1 MDIYWI
7 QDHEKKGPLPEVEV
21 ISMLEAGLIPETAR
35 AWHAGCAEWVRIHDL
50 PVLKEMFTIRAEE
63 EERRKAGEDAL
74 EDEAAEI
81 SVAEPVDGESVT
93 EEEAEKDQ
101 EEDVVMVVPYPY
113 VRFLGRMADVMMH
126 MTLYLAVLRIFGLAF
141 SPDFLPGSYEALLYL
156 CLPMVLIETAFLG
169 TLGTTPGKAML
180 GVSVRDYRGN
190 RLSFSTAFRRSLFVM
205 VLGLGCFAPSLM
217 VLALFFSWW
226 WVRRFGFTPWDRKLG
241 TTDVLNDSLTLRK
254 VVMTLVLIILCLQI
268 MYVLL
273 IPWLPEM
280 EAYVSASGQM

>member
-21 ISMLEAGLIPETAR
+21 ISMLEAGLIPENAR

-50 PVLKEMFTIRAEE
+50 PVLKEMFAIREE
-63 EERRKAGEDAL
+63 EEELRKLGKDVPKN
-74 EDEAAEI
+74 DAEI
-81 SVAEPVDGESVT
+81 SAAEPVNGESGT
-93 EEEAEKDQ
+93 EEAEKKP
-101 EEDVVMVVPYPY
+101 EEDVVLVVPYPY

-126 MTLYLAVLRIFGLAF
+126 MTLYLAVLRLLGLGF
-141 SPDFLPGSYEALLYL
+141 NPDFLPGSYEALLYL
-156 CLPMVLIETAFLG
+156 CLPLVLIEAAFVA

-180 GVSVRDYRGN
+180 GVSVRDYLGR

-280 EAYVSASGQM
+280 EAYISASGQM